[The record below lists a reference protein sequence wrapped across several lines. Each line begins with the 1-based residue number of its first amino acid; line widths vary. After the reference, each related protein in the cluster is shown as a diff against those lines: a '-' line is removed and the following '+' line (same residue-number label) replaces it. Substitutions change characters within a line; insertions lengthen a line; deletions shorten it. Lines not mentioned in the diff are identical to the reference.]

1 MRHRSLH
8 SHTHGPTQLKLQIF
22 WYSVLHQRKT
32 NQPPPPYFS
41 PSALQP
47 HQGNLHPL
55 SLLPNTQQAD
65 SINKP
70 RHAPNPRS
78 PTGRV
83 NPHDDHGA
91 WANHHLPRR
100 TTENIKT
107 TPSPP
112 ALTKKKENFENKE
125 NSKLWNRKKKEDR
138 ILNIKDISPQNKVY
152 TKLRNLK
159 KGSHTIQKCFN
170 PQTRNPRAKRLQV
183 DRMER
188 E

>member
-1 MRHRSLH
+1 MGKPPSSSPNYREHQD
-8 SHTHGPTQLKLQIF
+8 HTLT
-22 WYSVLHQRKT
+22 T
-32 NQPPPPYFS
+32 
-41 PSALQP
+41 
-47 HQGNLHPL
+47 
-55 SLLPNTQQAD
+55 
-65 SINKP
+65 
-70 RHAPNPRS
+70 
-78 PTGRV
+78 
-83 NPHDDHGA
+83 
-91 WANHHLPRR
+91 R
-100 TTENIKT
+100 TY
-107 TPSPP
+107 
-112 ALTKKKENFENKE
+112 KKKENFENKE